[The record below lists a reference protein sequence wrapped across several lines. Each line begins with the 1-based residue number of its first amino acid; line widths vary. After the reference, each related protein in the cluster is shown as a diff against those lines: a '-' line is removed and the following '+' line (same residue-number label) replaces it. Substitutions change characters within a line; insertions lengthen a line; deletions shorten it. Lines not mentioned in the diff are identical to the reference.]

1 MPTQWRRRRPTI
13 WRGSIARADDGPLKT
28 EMERHAEISRR
39 QKDEIE
45 RQLKALGS
53 DTSAWKDAAM
63 RLAGRLEPLVSGITV
78 YDMPKHLIAA
88 HSWEQ
93 FEIGA
98 YRSMLGTAEE
108 LEMADLKTM
117 CERFIPE
124 EEEMAKTFFEELPA
138 VTRKY
143 FGNTPPPDPASVPL
157 VGPDN
162 REPRRGAVFLNSVR
176 AL

>member
-13 WRGSIARADDGPLKT
+13 WRGSIARADDCPLKT

-63 RLAGRLEPLVSGITV
+63 RLAGRLEPLVSGITA

-93 FEIGA
+93 FEIRA

-124 EEEMAKTFFEELPA
+124 EEEMAKTFFEEL
-138 VTRKY
+138 
-143 FGNTPPPDPASVPL
+143 
-157 VGPDN
+157 
-162 REPRRGAVFLNSVR
+162 
-176 AL
+176 